1 MRVLWLKMKI
11 NYNMSNKTKIIATIG
26 PSSDHA
32 HLINKLIKNGMN
44 VARINMAHKSTNKVV
59 GDLVETIRNESK
71 KLNKHVSIMMDIAG
85 PKIRVDLSN
94 ISNEE
99 IEITKGYVY
108 SLGFSKMNDIPINLD
123 LSFKKIDEL
132 NAFVKIDDGKISF
145 KILSVKNN
153 ILKVKA
159 INDGLIKSNKG
170 VNFPGVHLKVPS
182 LTEDDKKNIKL
193 GVKLG
198 IDWFALSFVRAS
210 SDFNEFIDLFK
221 DKKHT
226 IPVIAKIEK
235 PEAIENLDSI
245 IDVFDGI
252 LIARGD
258 LGVEMPLSKLPIIQ
272 KNIINKCRI
281 QMKPVII
288 ATQIL
293 ESMIHESIPTR
304 AEVNDVANAVYE
316 QVDAVML
323 SGETAIGEYPIETVQ
338 MMYKIISNVESE
350 YDDYH
355 NLKND
360 NRIKNTRYAIGQAV
374 KTITKQIEIDAI
386 VVMTETGSTSKIV
399 SYFRPEVDIFSL
411 SPSMRVCNQM
421 SLLWGVTSLKVENY
435 LSTDEMLYNAK
446 NILLKNKLM
455 KTNQT
460 FVMTAGVPVGIA
472 GTTNMLKI
480 EKI

>member
-26 PSSDHA
+26 PSSDHP

-145 KILSVKNN
+145 KILSVENN

-198 IDWFALSFVRAS
+198 IDWFALSFVRMIS
-210 SDFNEFIDLFK
+210 M
-221 DKKHT
+221 
-226 IPVIAKIEK
+226 
-235 PEAIENLDSI
+235 NL
-245 IDVFDGI
+245 
-252 LIARGD
+252 
-258 LGVEMPLSKLPIIQ
+258 
-272 KNIINKCRI
+272 
-281 QMKPVII
+281 
-288 ATQIL
+288 
-293 ESMIHESIPTR
+293 
-304 AEVNDVANAVYE
+304 
-316 QVDAVML
+316 
-323 SGETAIGEYPIETVQ
+323 
-338 MMYKIISNVESE
+338 
-350 YDDYH
+350 
-355 NLKND
+355 
-360 NRIKNTRYAIGQAV
+360 
-374 KTITKQIEIDAI
+374 
-386 VVMTETGSTSKIV
+386 
-399 SYFRPEVDIFSL
+399 
-411 SPSMRVCNQM
+411 
-421 SLLWGVTSLKVENY
+421 
-435 LSTDEMLYNAK
+435 
-446 NILLKNKLM
+446 
-455 KTNQT
+455 
-460 FVMTAGVPVGIA
+460 
-472 GTTNMLKI
+472 
-480 EKI
+480 